1 MSPVPTSAES
11 MDSHDIL
18 LSREGALGH
27 ITLNRPKALN
37 ALTHAMCASILG
49 QLHEWARDPG
59 VSAVLIDAVPGRA
72 FCAGGDLRAIYETG
86 RKDDGTAQAFFTT
99 EYRMNAAVK
108 HFPKPYVALI
118 DGIVMGGGVGVSVH
132 GSHRVASENALFA
145 MPETGIGLY
154 PDVGG
159 SYLLPRLPG
168 ELGMYLAL
176 TGARIGP
183 ADMVYAGVAT
193 HFIPAAKF
201 AAIAPRLAAGE
212 PVDSLLDSLKENPD
226 PTPLANHRAMI
237 DRVFSASSMEAV
249 MRDLDQA
256 GAWGRETA
264 SLLRERSPTSLKL
277 TFRQMREG
285 QNLDF
290 DSCMRMEYR
299 LTNRVLEGHDLYE
312 GVRVTLFDKGERPN
326 WQPPTLDAV
335 SDAAIARYFAPLGD
349 KELIVTGQFGTQIGS
364 ELSQPR

>member
-1 MSPVPTSAES
+1 MTSA
-11 MDSHDIL
+11 DDIL
-18 LSREGALGH
+18 LSRKGALGH

-37 ALTHAMCASILG
+37 ALTHEMCASILR
-49 QLHEWARDPG
+49 QLHEWAREPL
-59 VSAVLIDAVPGRA
+59 VNAVLIDAVPGRA
-72 FCAGGDLRAIYETG
+72 FCAGGDLRAIYESG

-118 DGIVMGGGVGVSVH
+118 DGIAMGGGVGVSVH
-132 GSHRVASENALFA
+132 GSHRVASENALFS

-159 SYLLPRLPG
+159 SYFLPRLPG

-183 ADMVYAGVAT
+183 ADMIYSGVAT

-201 AAIAPRLAAGE
+201 AAIVPRLAAGE
-212 PVDSLLDSLKENPD
+212 PVNQLLDSLKEHPG
-226 PTPLANHRAMI
+226 PPPLAHRRAAI
-237 DRVFSASSMEAV
+237 DRVFSASSMETLMQGLGAE
-249 MRDLDQA
+249 
-256 GAWGRETA
+256 GAWGQETA

-285 QNLDF
+285 KNLDF

-299 LTNRVLEGHDLYE
+299 MTSRALKGHDFYE
-312 GVRVTLFDKGERPN
+312 GVRVTLIDKGKRPN
-326 WQPPTLDAV
+326 WQPPTLEAV
-335 SDAAIARYFAPLGD
+335 SDAAIAPFFVTLGD
-349 KELIVTGQFGTQIGS
+349 QELVVSGQFGT
-364 ELSQPR
+364 EPPRPR

>member
-1 MSPVPTSAES
+1 MVS
-11 MDSHDIL
+11 MGDVL
-18 LSREGALGH
+18 LSREGALGR

-37 ALTHAMCASILG
+37 ALTYAMCASILE
-49 QLHEWARDPG
+49 QLREWARDCG
-59 VSAVLIDAVPGRA
+59 VEAVLIDAVPGRA

-118 DGIVMGGGVGVSVH
+118 DGIAFGGGVGVSVH
-132 GSHRVASENALFA
+132 GSHRVVSENALFA

-159 SYLLPRLPG
+159 SYFLPRLPG

-183 ADMVYAGVAT
+183 ADMVYAGIAT

-201 AAIAPRLAAGE
+201 SEIAPRLAQGE
-212 PVDSLLDSLKENPD
+212 SVNHLLESMKED
-226 PTPLANHRAMI
+226 PGPAPLADHRAAI
-237 DRVFSASSMEAV
+237 DRVFAASSVEAA
-249 MRDLDQA
+249 LA
-256 GAWGRETA
+256 GLGEEGIWGKETA
-264 SLLRERSPTSLKL
+264 SVIAGHSPTSLKL

-285 QNLDF
+285 RSLDF
-290 DSCMRMEYR
+290 DACMRMEYR
-299 LTNRVLEGHDLYE
+299 LTNRMLEGDDFYE
-312 GVRVTLFDKGERPN
+312 GVRVTLIDKGERPN
-326 WQPPTLDAV
+326 WQPPRLDAV

-349 KELIVTGQFGTQIGS
+349 KELILTGQFGTQIGS